1 MRRLGLI
8 VGVLAAVAVAG
19 TVQAQT
25 PPRSGDFVRPFPF
38 ITAGPGSQIGIS
50 IRDLETDEAGKL
62 KLPAESGA
70 VVQSVQGGS
79 PAATAG
85 LRDGDV
91 VVEFD
96 GERVRSA
103 AQLTRLVRET
113 PPGRRVNAAVVRD
126 GKRTQLQVV
135 PEASRVD
142 VPFNADRLRDS
153 LDRFWPMGRGALGVV
168 TQEMTPELA
177 QYFGAKDGVLV
188 TSVIK
193 DSPAEKAAIRVGDVI
208 TEFAG
213 VSVGHPRD
221 LVRAVVSRQGEVALK
236 VIRDKK
242 ELTLKVTL
250 DERTSDRR
258 FRQRA
263 FRGI

>member
-1 MRRLGLI
+1 MRRVALL
-8 VGVLAAVAVAG
+8 VGVLVAISVA
-19 TVQAQT
+19 TTLQAQT
-25 PPRSGDFVRPFPF
+25 PPASNDFVRPFPF
-38 ITAGPGSQIGIS
+38 MTVGPGSQIGVS

-62 KLPAESGA
+62 KLPAEAGA
-70 VVQSVQGGS
+70 VVQSVQPGS
-79 PAATAG
+79 PAETAG

-91 VVEFD
+91 IVEFD

-103 AQLTRLVRET
+103 QQLTRLVRET
-113 PPGRRVNAAVVRD
+113 PPGRRVTAAVIRD
-126 GKRTQLQVV
+126 GKRTPLQVV
-135 PEASRVD
+135 PETSRLD
-142 VPFNADRLRDS
+142 LPFNADRLRES
-153 LDRFWPMGRGALGVV
+153 MDRFRTMGRGALGLV

-188 TSVIK
+188 TAVVK
-193 DSPAEKAAIRVGDVI
+193 DSPAEKATIKVGDVI
-208 TEFAG
+208 TECDG
-213 VSVGHPRD
+213 VAVDHPRD

-242 ELTLKVTL
+242 ELTVKVMV
-250 DERTSDRR
+250 DDRGPDRR

>member
-1 MRRLGLI
+1 MRRVALI
-8 VGVLAAVAVAG
+8 AGVLVAVGLAS

-62 KLPAESGA
+62 KLPADAGA
-70 VVQSVQGGS
+70 VVQSVQQGS
-79 PAATAG
+79 PAETAG
-85 LRDGDV
+85 LRNGDV
-91 VVEFD
+91 LVEFD

-103 AQLTRLVRET
+103 QQLTRLVHET
-113 PPGRRVNAAVVRD
+113 PPGRRVNAAVFRD
-126 GKRTQLQVV
+126 GKRTQLQLV
-135 PEASRVD
+135 PEASRRD

-153 LDRFWPMGRGALGVV
+153 VDRFWPMGRGTLGVI
-168 TQEMTPELA
+168 TQDMTPELA
-177 QYFGAKDGVLV
+177 EYFGAKDGVLV
-188 TSVIK
+188 TSVLK

-213 VSVGHPRD
+213 VSVDHPRD

-236 VIRDKK
+236 VVRDKK

-250 DERTSDRR
+250 DETSDRR
-258 FRQRA
+258 LRQRTI
-263 FRGI
+263 RGI